1 MSGVVEL
8 PRAYQR
14 VKPIQR
20 GSCRPDRVPAVDAAA
35 VQALYERRRK
45 VVAYHQSTIDAAV
58 NHPGSARVN
67 VEAMKGMDFGDLSVM
82 TPPQAARA
90 EATLEHLEDFGEGV
104 ALGVWNHVRGV
115 PFALEAF
122 TSYCRL
128 GTRERYNL
136 LDFMTPARQMLNL
149 LRPAPEDIRAE
160 AMAVA
165 ERLRAAADT
174 AGRGF
179 ARTLTTFLFPERTDW
194 IEEDVAAARRGELP
208 AAALVPSVAT
218 AEQAAAVGELL
229 LASGKWTW
237 GGDPEIEM
245 AFLSVAGDRALPF
258 LLAWYDGQPTR
269 GRAMSERRRN
279 ALDLISRFPG
289 EAAVQALAKRY
300 DGNVETLGYLHAA
313 AERFP
318 DSALRALSAM
328 EQTPATT
335 HVLAALT
342 AAPPTAA
349 GTPALEAL
357 QIPAILARPPWSD
370 PKAKRPKPVVVE
382 GLTVPAG
389 VEIAWLPGERERWLG
404 RGAGWEPSRGWAA
417 IAEQIDVWRAE
428 PPQPDDAMKPV
439 ALYFAAYASP
449 ELVRPMLEDGWTP
462 PLRRADDRTRSF
474 VARYELLAL
483 PAVRAIRGLPADR
496 ARLLQPFV
504 SAEIAAAMVEGMTR
518 RRSVARGAA
527 LGWLRRH
534 PESAAR
540 LLLPAALGKAGP
552 PRRNA
557 DAALR
562 WLAAEGGADVV
573 GVAAEAYGDAVGV
586 AVKELL
592 TEGGLGAA
600 PRSMPETPMWAVPA
614 VLPAIRLRASSSRA
628 SSVLPPR
635 ATRTV
640 VEMLQISKPEAPYPG
655 LEIVK
660 ELCDESSLGA
670 FAFALF
676 ENWRACGSEPSDRW
690 VLDALGLLGDDGTVD
705 RLEPLIGPWTTSR
718 DYALVDEALTVLGMI
733 GGDRALAALHSVVQK
748 GRRKPVRRRATE
760 KFQDVAASLDLG
772 ADDLADRVV
781 PTLGLGAD
789 GLLRLDYGPRSF
801 GVGFDELLRP
811 RITDEAGKVLQRMPR
826 PAKNDDQDL
835 AKAAYEQFTE
845 VKKAAQTIAVDQI
858 KRLEKAMFTRR
869 RWEPEDFAAHLVAH
883 PLLRHITRRLVWG
896 VYAPAASNPGSVS
909 VSDNVTIGSFRIA
922 EDLSYADVHDAH
934 YEIPDGATIGV
945 AHPVE
950 LGPAVAEW
958 SEVFADYEILQPLD
972 QLGRPAL
979 ELTAAERSGRQLERF
994 QRVVLDPGE
1003 ILALEPRGWYSGPVG
1018 DPPVWSRFLRQLDDD
1033 RYMIVDISPGLR
1045 GGVAA
1050 GSGYQRI
1057 ERVWLSVAGEHA
1069 SFELHSVP
1077 LSDLGAVPA
1086 SEILR
1091 DLAEVTKR

>member
-1 MSGVVEL
+1 MSGVLDL
-8 PRAYQR
+8 PKAYQR
-14 VKPIQR
+14 VKPLQR
-20 GSCRPDRVPAVDAAA
+20 GRCRPDRVPAVDSEAME
-35 VQALYERRRK
+35 ALYERRRK
-45 VVAYHQSTIDAAV
+45 TIAYHQSAIDSAMK
-58 NHPGSARVN
+58 HPGSAKVGI
-67 VEAMKGMDFGDLSVM
+67 EAMKGVDFGDLSVM
-82 TPPQAARA
+82 TPHQAALA
-90 EATLEHLEDFGEGV
+90 EATLEHLMDFGEGV
-104 ALGVWNHVRGV
+104 AIDLWNHVRGV

-122 TSYCRL
+122 SSYCRL

-136 LDFMTPARQMLNL
+136 LDLITPARQMLNL
-149 LRPAPEDIRAE
+149 LRPAPDDVRAE

-165 ERLRAAADT
+165 ERLRAADT
-174 AGRGF
+174 GGRGF
-179 ARTLTTFLFPERTDW
+179 ARTLSTFLFPERSEW

-208 AAALVPSVAT
+208 AAALIPSVAT
-218 AEQAAAVGELL
+218 TEQAAVIGELL
-229 LASGKWTW
+229 HAGGKWTW
-237 GGDPEIEM
+237 DGDPAIEA

-258 LLAWYDGQPTR
+258 LLAWYDGQPTW
-269 GRAMSERRRN
+269 GRAMSELRRT
-279 ALDLISRFPG
+279 ALDLISRIPG
-289 EAAVQALAKRY
+289 DAAVQALAERY
-300 DGNVETLGYLHAA
+300 DGGLETLGYLHAA

-318 DSALRALSAM
+318 DSALRVLSAM
-328 EQTPATT
+328 EPTPATT
-335 HVLAALT
+335 RVLAALT
-342 AAPPTAA
+342 EAPPAAA
-349 GTPALEAL
+349 GTQALEAM
-357 QIPAILARPPWSD
+357 QIPEILARPPWSD

-404 RGAGWEPSRGWAA
+404 RGAGWEPSQGWAA

-428 PPQPDDAMKPV
+428 PPQNDDAMKPV

-449 ELVRPMLEDGWTP
+449 ELVRPMLEDGWEP
-462 PLRRADDRTRSF
+462 PLRRADDRAYSF

-504 SAEIAAAMVEGMTR
+504 SAEIAASMVEGMTR

-534 PESAAR
+534 PEAAAR

-552 PRRNA
+552 LRRNA

-562 WLAAEGGADVV
+562 WLAAEGSADVV
-573 GVAAEAYGDAVGV
+573 GVAAETYGDAVGV

-600 PRSMPETPMWAVPA
+600 PRSMPETPIWAAPPM
-614 VLPAIRLRASSSRA
+614 LPAIRLRASPSQDGTA
-628 SSVLPPR
+628 VLPPR
-635 ATRTV
+635 ATSTV
-640 VEMLQISKPEAPYPG
+640 VEMLQISKPEAPHPG
-655 LEIVK
+655 LETVK
-660 ELCDESSLGA
+660 ELCDESSLGE

-676 ENWRACGSEPSDRW
+676 ENWRGSGSKASERW
-690 VLDALGLLGDDGTVD
+690 ALDALGLLGDDGTVD
-705 RLEPLIGPWTTSR
+705 RLEPLIGPWTTDR
-718 DYALVDEALTVLGMI
+718 NYTLVSDVLTVLGMI

-760 KFQDVAASLDLG
+760 KFQDVAASLDLE
-772 ADDLADRVV
+772 ADELADRVV

-835 AKAAYEQFTE
+835 AKAAYEQFAE

-869 RWEPEDFAAHLVAH
+869 RWEPEGFAAHLVAH

-896 VYAPAASNPGSVS
+896 VYAPAASNPGP
-909 VSDNVTIGSFRIA
+909 DGATIGSFRIA

-934 YEIPDGATIGV
+934 YEIPVGAVIGV

-972 QLGRPAL
+972 QLGRPSL

-994 QRVVLDPGE
+994 QKVVLDPGE